1 MLIQNISNMT
11 QAPQPARL
19 ANDRF
24 TGNGEPAVVAANTQ
38 ATLQATS
45 AELPQIAAK
54 QVAHQPAAAE
64 LQSSVDNINK
74 ALRQADKNLVF
85 SIDEASN
92 KTIIKVVDSVTG
104 DVIREI
110 PSKEAL
116 AISQA
121 IEQIQQGLL
130 LKQKA

>member
-11 QAPQPARL
+11 QAAQPARL
-19 ANDRF
+19 ANDRLPS
-24 TGNGEPAVVAANTQ
+24 NGEPTVVAANNQ
-38 ATLQATS
+38 AVPTES
-45 AELPQIAAK
+45 PQTVAK
-54 QVAHQPAAAE
+54 PVAHQPAAAE
-64 LQSSVDNINK
+64 LQGTVDNINK
-74 ALRQADKNLVF
+74 ALKQADKNLVF

-92 KTIIKVVDSVTG
+92 RTIIKVVDTVTG
-104 DVIREI
+104 DVIHQI

-121 IEQIQQGLL
+121 IEQLQQGLL

>member
-1 MLIQNISNMT
+1 MT
-11 QAPQPARL
+11 QAPQPAKL
-19 ANDRF
+19 AN
-24 TGNGEPAVVAANTQ
+24 NGLTDNGAPIVVATNNQ
-38 ATLQATS
+38 AKPV
-45 AELPQIAAK
+45 ELPQTAAK
-54 QVAHQPAAAE
+54 PDAHQPSAPE
-64 LQSSVDNINK
+64 LQSFVDNINK
-74 ALRQADKNLVF
+74 ALKQADKNLQF

-92 KTIIKVVDSVTG
+92 RTVIKVVDTQTG

-121 IEQIQQGLL
+121 IERMQQGML

>member
-1 MLIQNISNMT
+1 MLIQNISNMI
-11 QAPQPARL
+11 QAPPVKL
-19 ANDRF
+19 AND
-24 TGNGEPAVVAANTQ
+24 GLASNGAPSIVAVNNQTTPTAPAEPPKTAVKPATQ
-38 ATLQATS
+38 QPSAT
-45 AELPQIAAK
+45 
-54 QVAHQPAAAE
+54 E

-74 ALRQADKNLVF
+74 ALKQADKNLVF
-85 SIDEASN
+85 SIDQESN
-92 KTIIKVVDSVTG
+92 RTVIKVVDAETG

-121 IEQIQQGLL
+121 IEQIQQQGLL